1 MITFLVVVIV
11 LIGAASL
18 VGTLYAG
25 KQVNKTIKTLDEASP
40 DEQEA
45 LLKANYYKSAK
56 TNVSLMVIIYVLLIL
71 AFAVGL
77 GLYIYFR

>member
-1 MITFLVVVIV
+1 MITFLVIVII
-11 LIGAASL
+11 LIGVASL

-25 KQVNKTIKTLDEASP
+25 KQVNDTIKTLDEASP

-45 LLKANYYKSAK
+45 LLKANYYKSPK
-56 TNVSLMVIIYVLLIL
+56 SNVGLMVIIYVLLIA
-71 AFAVGL
+71 AFAIGL